1 MAASFWGAAARF
13 QEFAKQ
19 YTKYTHEAHL
29 VESAASAHHHRH
41 RHRHC
46 HCHCHRQTC
55 KPPPAIRLGA
65 RGLGEHSN
73 VPLLIDFYFI
83 FIRSTRSQLAV
94 LLLSLFVLPC
104 RQRKRCFF
112 FPNSME

>member
-1 MAASFWGAAARF
+1 MEGSYWGAARF

-29 VESAASAHHHRH
+29 VESATSAHHH
-41 RHRHC
+41 C
-46 HCHCHRQTC
+46 HCTPDLQASSCRH
-55 KPPPAIRLGA
+55 
-65 RGLGEHSN
+65 GEHSN

-94 LLLSLFVLPC
+94 LLLSLFLLACKP
-104 RQRKRCFF
+104 RKEVFF
-112 FPNSME
+112 SQFHGIIFSPF